1 MLWNFNYIQ
10 KIDYDTKQEHQKSE
24 NQQSV
29 LLEMS
34 WKFQKVRKFKLEK
47 LYVGRQEGKTTVKMD
62 TCWIRT
68 SLSNLQAVRANH
80 YTNWTYT
87 LRDPCMITK
96 KSYMIPERIPKII
109 LFA

>member
-47 LYVGRQEGKTTVKMD
+47 LYVGR
-62 TCWIRT
+62 
-68 SLSNLQAVRANH
+68 
-80 YTNWTYT
+80 
-87 LRDPCMITK
+87 
-96 KSYMIPERIPKII
+96 
-109 LFA
+109 